1 MPRGWGAAG
10 GAAPRSWSSAASS
23 AVLVG
28 ERGTVG
34 VSLSLPLFC
43 TLPLLGTESNSV
55 IFFYQY
61 PNFLLLLI
69 RRTACS

>member
-1 MPRGWGAAG
+1 MAAL
-10 GAAPRSWSSAASS
+10 SS
-23 AVLVG
+23 AVLVA
-28 ERGTVG
+28 EQGTVG
-34 VSLSLPLFC
+34 VSLSLPLFS

-55 IFFYQY
+55 IFFYRY